1 MREQWTSPISIRHP
15 TARLHAFNFSLPRL
29 LLFGTHE
36 FLFLISCAS
45 LSGPQGEISLGA
57 SFCFSAARVT
67 RPVLITTVDRQALA
81 LRAAPQAVT
90 QTYEART
97 CYRSLA
103 ISGSRRNWIGEIHM
117 FVKYEYMRFEKSL
130 IQSDWKLHKIA
141 IHFLNIVEIIFP
153 NPLEMRGI
161 LLSFGSLPLD

>member
-1 MREQWTSPISIRHP
+1 MREREGVRVRGMREQWTSPISIRHP

-90 QTYEART
+90 QTY
-97 CYRSLA
+97 
-103 ISGSRRNWIGEIHM
+103 M
-117 FVKYEYMRFEKSL
+117 
-130 IQSDWKLHKIA
+130 
-141 IHFLNIVEIIFP
+141 
-153 NPLEMRGI
+153 
-161 LLSFGSLPLD
+161 LS